1 MSDERTTPEAFLGT
15 WRIRE
20 IGEHTPEDID
30 LAGPAE
36 VVFVKDGLGSI
47 RFMSTQADLDCRFV
61 DRAGEV
67 FAEFT
72 WAGYRGTAPA
82 SGRGW
87 ACVLKTGGMM
97 GHLYY
102 HRQGDANFT
111 AVRARK
117 RLGLFQRGRN

>member
-1 MSDERTTPEAFLGT
+1 MHAKDGIQSRSEKPRFLGT
-15 WRIRE
+15 TQFSGGT
-20 IGEHTPEDID
+20 GE
-30 LAGPAE
+30 A
-36 VVFVKDGLGSI
+36 
-47 RFMSTQADLDCRFV
+47 
-61 DRAGEV
+61 

-87 ACVLKTGGMM
+87 ACVLKTGGMT
-97 GHLYY
+97 GHLYV

-117 RLGLFQRGRN
+117 RLGLFQRDRK